1 MSHNN
6 GVSERLRGFILKKFP
21 LARKR
26 GLKDDEPLLETGIVD
41 SLGVLDLVGF
51 IEQEFSISVS
61 DEELTPENFQ
71 TIGGLTDFV
80 RKKSRPGA
88 GLER

>member
-6 GVSERLRGFILKKFP
+6 GVSERLRGFILEKFP

-26 GLKDDEPLLETGIVD
+26 GLSNDELLLETGIVD

-51 IEQEFSISVS
+51 IEQEFSISVA

-71 TIGGLTDFV
+71 TIGGLADFI
-80 RKKSRPGA
+80 RKKGRAGA
-88 GLER
+88 GLEP